1 MVTGMSMKEIVKM
14 IEYGMKCICAGND
27 GSEVKQ
33 LHDSTF
39 DDIVARA
46 ILENDREKQEQE
58 AEVGAAKP

>member
-1 MVTGMSMKEIVKM
+1 MLT
-14 IEYGMKCICAGND
+14 YADAGND

-33 LHDSTF
+33 LNDSTF

-58 AEVGAAKP
+58 AEVC